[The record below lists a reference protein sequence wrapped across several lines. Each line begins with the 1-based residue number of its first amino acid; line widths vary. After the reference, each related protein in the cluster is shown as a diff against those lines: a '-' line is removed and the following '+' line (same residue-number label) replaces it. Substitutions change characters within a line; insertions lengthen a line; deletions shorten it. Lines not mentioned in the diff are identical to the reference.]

1 MPITG
6 DVDTKLTYGNHRV
19 STNQSNLHNDSNQSL
34 AFGSVKRPNESPSQ
48 VQNPN
53 VTSLAFGNTPRHRRK
68 ATLKSLRQIMTDKE
82 IVERTGKSIALLK
95 AQETK
100 DEAKIAKVLAKEDA
114 KERRKATLKSNKH
127 VIKDRK

>member
-1 MPITG
+1 MPTTG

-53 VTSLAFGNTPRHRRK
+53 VISLAFGNTPRHRRK